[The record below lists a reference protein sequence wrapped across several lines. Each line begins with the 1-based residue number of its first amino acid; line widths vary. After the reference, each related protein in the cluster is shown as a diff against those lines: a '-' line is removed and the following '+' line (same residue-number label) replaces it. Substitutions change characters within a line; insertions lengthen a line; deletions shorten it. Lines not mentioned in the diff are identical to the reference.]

1 MSTGNRRAVSADA
14 LKTCP
19 SCGESRGNRRQGWG
33 PIHKGDEVIGYTCP
47 NCPMWDE
54 PIRRIETARG
64 VRLRVV
70 VDATPRGAA
79 KRKQATKTLDT
90 LDEAR
95 QFVAEVRAEVSERG
109 GLSARTLTV
118 AQLLD
123 RYVASRVD
131 IRKTTA
137 DNYAYRAKLVIDA
150 LGDRPVR
157 ELTAGEIEKFIAETV
172 AGERTRRD
180 GRPFAPG
187 TVRSAVNRLSQ
198 ALDFAVRDGLVE
210 KNVADLVRMP
220 RARKTRGTELEH
232 WPTEGHGA
240 EAVCTDLDKFRAKS
254 DLDRLA
260 GAWRLTLCGLTRAD
274 VMGLRWSDIDF
285 GAGTVTVRQGRVI
298 ADKGGGDVVDD
309 TKSEQRRR
317 TVPVDVI
324 ESGTLDLLRQLK
336 TRQVREKLEAGAA
349 YNDSGYVVVDEMGRP
364 LRPELYSDWFRAL
377 CRRAGVP
384 VIRLHSV
391 RHTLAF
397 LLHRLGVVPGDAA
410 ALLGHTVE
418 VHLSTYLPDAGDS
431 GITAAAQ
438 ALGSRTHAA

>member
-1 MSTGNRRAVSADA
+1 MSTGNRRTVPNDS
-14 LKTCP
+14 LKVCP
-19 SCGESRGNRRQGWG
+19 SCGEARGNRRNGWA
-33 PIHKGDEVIGYTCP
+33 PIHKGETIVGYTCP
-47 NCPMWDE
+47 DCPAWDE
-54 PIRRIETARG
+54 PVRRVETSRG
-64 VRLRVV
+64 VRFRVV
-70 VDATPRGAA
+70 VDATPRGAQ

-90 LDEAR
+90 LDDAR
-95 QFVAEVRAEVSERG
+95 QFVAEVRSEVAERG
-109 GLSARTLTV
+109 GLSARALTV
-118 AQLLD
+118 AQLVE

-137 DNYAYRAKLVIDA
+137 HNYSYRAKPVVDA

-157 ELTAGEIEKFIAETV
+157 ELTAGEVEKFIAETV

-180 GRPFAPG
+180 GQPFAPG

-210 KNVADLVRMP
+210 KNIAAMVRMP
-220 RARKTRGTELEH
+220 RARKSKGTELEH
-232 WPTEGHGA
+232 WPTEGHNA
-240 EAVCTDLDKFRAKS
+240 EAVCADLDTFRSRS

-274 VMGLRWSDIDF
+274 VMGLRWSDVDF
-285 GAGTVTVRQGRVI
+285 EAGTVTVRQGRVI
-298 ADKGGGDVVDD
+298 AQNGSGDVVDD

-317 TVPVDVI
+317 SVPVDVI
-324 ESGTLDLLRQLK
+324 EAGTIDILRKLK
-336 TRQVREKLEAGAA
+336 TRQTREKLETGGV
-349 YNDSGYVVVDEMGRP
+349 YHDSGYVAVDELGHP
-364 LRPELYSDWFRAL
+364 LRPELYSDRFRAI

-418 VHLSTYLPDAGDS
+418 VHLSTYLPDAGAS

-438 ALGSRTHAA
+438 ALGGRTHAA